1 MQYFDLIVR
10 GCILVRVRIYK
21 NKKGFTLAELL
32 VVVAI
37 IAILVTVSI
46 PIFTGK
52 LDEARKNTDLANERA
67 AKAAISDYMQSD
79 QESGYYKFYDA
90 DSGTMIDPNTESTSG
105 IKGYNQTEKQGSGI
119 NNHAITVTI
128 TPSSGGGKANVE
140 LYWHLLK

>member
-10 GCILVRVRIYK
+10 GCILVRVSIYK

-37 IAILVTVSI
+37 IAILVAVSI

-67 AKAAISDYMQSD
+67 AKAAAISDYMQSD
-79 QESGYYKFYDA
+79 QESGYYKF
-90 DSGTMIDPNTESTSG
+90 SRCR
-105 IKGYNQTEKQGSGI
+105 
-119 NNHAITVTI
+119 
-128 TPSSGGGKANVE
+128 
-140 LYWHLLK
+140 

>member
-1 MQYFDLIVR
+1 M
-10 GCILVRVRIYK
+10 ILRRMRE

-37 IAILVTVSI
+37 IAILVAVSI

-52 LDEARKNTDLANERA
+52 LEEARKNTDLANERA
-67 AKAAISDYMQSD
+67 AKAAAISDYMQSD

-90 DSGTMIDPNTESTSG
+90 DKGTMVDSDMESTSE
-105 IKGYNQTEKQGSGI
+105 IKGYNQTVKQGSGTK
-119 NNHAITVTI
+119 NHAITVTI
-128 TPSSGGGKANVE
+128 TPSSDGKLKIE

>member
-10 GCILVRVRIYK
+10 GCILVRVSIYK

-105 IKGYNQTEKQGSGI
+105 IKGYNQTE
-119 NNHAITVTI
+119 
-128 TPSSGGGKANVE
+128 
-140 LYWHLLK
+140 